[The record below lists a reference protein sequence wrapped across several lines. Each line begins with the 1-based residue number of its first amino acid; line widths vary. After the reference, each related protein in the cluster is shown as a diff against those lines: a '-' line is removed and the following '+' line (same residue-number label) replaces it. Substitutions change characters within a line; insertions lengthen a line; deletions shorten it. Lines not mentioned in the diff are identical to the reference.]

1 MDAVKLEPYYTNREL
16 REFGFRSLGRSV
28 LISRTCRIYTPDTI
42 SLGSHVLID
51 DFTIL
56 NGEIVLGNYVHISS
70 NCELYAGEASISVGD
85 FCEISSR
92 CALYAMSDDY
102 SGASLFGP
110 QVPAAYRG
118 VKNAPVVLEKY
129 SLVGTGSTILPG
141 VTVGEGCSFGAM
153 TLVNRSTEPWGV
165 YAGIPARRLKER
177 ERGLLEHAN
186 KLTGGKA

>member
-1 MDAVKLEPYYTNREL
+1 MKLNPYYTNKEL
-16 REFGFRSLGRSV
+16 KEFGFRALGRSV
-28 LISRTCRIYTPDTI
+28 LISRTCRIYTPETI

-56 NGEIVLGNYVHISS
+56 NGELVLGDYVHISS
-70 NCELYAGEASISVGD
+70 NCELYAGEARITVGD

-92 CALYAMSDDY
+92 CALYATSDDY

-118 VKNAPVVLEKY
+118 VKNEPVILENYVLM
-129 SLVGTGSTILPG
+129 GTGGTMLPG
-141 VTVGEGCSFGAM
+141 VRVAEGCSFGAM

-165 YAGIPARRLKER
+165 YAGIPARRLRER
-177 ERGLLEHAN
+177 ERDLLEQAK
-186 KLTGGKA
+186 KLTGG